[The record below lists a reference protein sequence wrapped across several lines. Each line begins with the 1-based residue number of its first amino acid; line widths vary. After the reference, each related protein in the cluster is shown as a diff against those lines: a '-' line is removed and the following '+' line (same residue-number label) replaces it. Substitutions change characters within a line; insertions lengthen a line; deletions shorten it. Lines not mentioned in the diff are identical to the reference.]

1 MAPRREWG
9 SERPTPAQVT
19 REQRA
24 EPAVGSPPGTA
35 ANEALVGT
43 PGGEGRGSGL
53 ATLRA
58 GARPGQGAALAGCT
72 LHRPPPHTHPRV
84 RKAQGEWPTGAGNS
98 AAPTPV
104 PTGRGSSR
112 RRPEPGT
119 PHPAATTG
127 WPRSAPGKTG
137 RAEAPAPGSRHRGL
151 AGTSALA
158 SCCRPVTHRASPGPG
173 LHQRAGPVASSR
185 RGWWPDQSLGA
196 LPPALPHG
204 STLGRGRRWPPAPSV
219 AVMTTDL
226 CVVGGGWRCEE
237 IGRSRGWP
245 CGFGPG
251 SALPQV
257 PAPAAAP
264 PAGLCGL
271 QQDARCPHPPP
282 RPAQLRDA
290 PSRRPTAPPCPPV
303 ALGARQGKL

>member
-53 ATLRA
+53 ATPRA

-72 LHRPPPHTHPRV
+72 LHGPPPPHPRV

-119 PHPAATTG
+119 PHPPATTG

-137 RAEAPAPGSRHRGL
+137 RAEAPAPGSRHGGL
-151 AGTSALA
+151 ARTSALA
-158 SCCRPVTHRASPGPG
+158 SRCRPVTHRASPGPG
-173 LHQRAGPVASSR
+173 LHSCTKSRARGELPEGLVAGPEP
-185 RGWWPDQSLGA
+185 GG
-196 LPPALPHG
+196 
-204 STLGRGRRWPPAPSV
+204 PAPCS
-219 AVMTTDL
+219 ATREHAGAEDD
-226 CVVGGGWRCEE
+226 GG
-237 IGRSRGWP
+237 
-245 CGFGPG
+245 
-251 SALPQV
+251 
-257 PAPAAAP
+257 
-264 PAGLCGL
+264 
-271 QQDARCPHPPP
+271 
-282 RPAQLRDA
+282 LR
-290 PSRRPTAPPCPPV
+290 R
-303 ALGARQGKL
+303 LLWL